1 MTTVNKI
8 SKMVRHVLEN
18 QNLAVL
24 ATLNNGQPYA
34 NLVAFIA
41 TKSLKEIVFA
51 TRCTTR
57 KYMNIIKDARVAL
70 VIDTRSNRRE
80 DFHKAMAVTVTGK
93 AQEVGGKE
101 REKLAGLYLQKFP
114 HLIEFV
120 SSSQCGIFK
129 VVVAKYTVVSEFQ
142 NVVELE
148 VIK

>member
-1 MTTVNKI
+1 MTDVDRV
-8 SKMVRHVLEN
+8 SKMVREVLVN

-24 ATLNNGQPYA
+24 ATHSSGQPYA
-34 NLVAFIA
+34 NLVAFLA
-41 TKSLKEIVFA
+41 TKNLKEIVFA

-70 VIDTRSNRRE
+70 VIDTRLNE
-80 DFHKAMAVTVTGK
+80 KTDFHKAMAVTLTGK
-93 AQEVGGKE
+93 AQEVGGEE
-101 REKLAGLYLQKFP
+101 REKLAGLYLEKFP

-129 VVVAKYTVVSEFQ
+129 VAVTKYTVVSEFQ

>member
-1 MTTVNKI
+1 MTDIDRI
-8 SKMVRHVLEN
+8 SKLDRDALEN

-24 ATLNNGQPYA
+24 ATHSSGQPYA
-34 NLVAFIA
+34 NLVGFLA

-57 KYMNIIKDARVAL
+57 KYMNIVKDSRVAL
-70 VIDTRSNRRE
+70 VIDTRSNE
-80 DFHKAMAVTVTGK
+80 KADFHKAMAVTITGK
-93 AQEVGGKE
+93 AQEVGGEE
-101 REKLAGLYLQKFP
+101 REKLAELYLEKFP

-120 SSSQCGIFK
+120 SSSQCGLFK
-129 VVVAKYTVVSEFQ
+129 VIVSKYTLVREFQ

>member
-1 MTTVNKI
+1 MTTVDKV

-24 ATLNNGQPYA
+24 ATLGNGRPYA
-34 NLVAFIA
+34 NLVAFFA
-41 TKSLKEIVFA
+41 VKSLKEIVFA

-57 KYMNIIKDARVAL
+57 KYMNIIKDARVAML
-70 VIDTRSNRRE
+70 IDTRSNNSE
-80 DFHKAMAVTVTGK
+80 DFHKAIAVTITGK
-93 AQEVGGKE
+93 AQKVEGE
-101 REKLAGLYLQKFP
+101 DRQKLAGLYLEKFP

-120 SSSQCGIFK
+120 SSSQCGLFK
-129 VVVAKYTVVSEFQ
+129 VVVNKYTVVSEFQ

>member
-1 MTTVNKI
+1 MTDIDRVST
-8 SKMVRHVLEN
+8 MVREVLEN
-18 QNLAVL
+18 QDLAVL
-24 ATLNNGQPYA
+24 ATHSVGQPYA
-34 NLVAFIA
+34 NLVAFLA
-41 TKSLKEIVFA
+41 TKDLKGIVFA